1 MVKLREMAVFHL
13 KYRPSKVTEL
23 DLPEV
28 SEKIKSIILSE
39 TDFQS
44 LLFAGPKGSG
54 KTSAARILA
63 KAVNCLKLKDGIACG
78 KCENCLEIEK
88 GNSLDIMEID
98 AASNRGIDDVR
109 GLKENAYLSPIRL
122 KKKIFII
129 DEVHMLTKEAFN
141 ALLKLIEE
149 PPKNTLF
156 ILCTTDA
163 QKIPETVLS
172 RLLKVNFRKGKEI
185 ELEKSL
191 NKIVEGELIEIGEE
205 AKKVLIKNSDGSFRN
220 LQRTF
225 NEIFLQFGNKISVEQ
240 VTTFFTMI
248 RGEYQAEE
256 LETDLEAGDI
266 KMIIEKLELMAQKG
280 VDFGELRL
288 KWLQYFHQR
297 LLSELNNKELK
308 RWIEVLVKAGELE
321 KIAMIE
327 QLPLE
332 LAVIEMGGN
341 PPPAPSFVHS
351 HGSATADKRMGKE
364 DFSKNIE
371 SQKKVVDN
379 SWEEKK
385 IEKEREIEEKIIEAV
400 KEVETKA
407 KVVVEIAE
415 VEEKWGEVL
424 TAVKPYNHSVE
435 AFLRA
440 ARPKKMTKE
449 GLIIEVFYKFH
460 KEKLEEAKNRKIV
473 EIGLDKV
480 FGGLLNFNCVLSD
493 GSTKRAVP
501 LNIVK
506 SGEEKMVTEAE
517 IYDVAKD
524 IFG

>member
-1 MVKLREMAVFHL
+1 MSVFHL
-13 KYRPSKVTEL
+13 KYRPKKITEL

-28 SEKIKSIILSE
+28 SDKIKSIILSE
-39 TDFQS
+39 DNFQS

-63 KAVNCLKLKDGIACG
+63 KAVNCLDLKDGEACE

-88 GNSLDIMEID
+88 GNSLDVIEID

-122 KKKIFII
+122 KKKVFII

-156 ILCTTDA
+156 ILCTTDV

-172 RLLKVNFRKGKEI
+172 RLLKVNFRRGKED
-185 ELEKSL
+185 ELQKSLEKIVSGE
-191 NKIVEGELIEIGEE
+191 KIKIEAEAEKLLI
-205 AKKVLIKNSDGSFRN
+205 LNSDGSFRN

-225 NEIFLQFGNKISVEQ
+225 NEVFLQFGKEISEEQ
-240 VTTFFTMI
+240 VKGYFATI

-256 LETDLEAGDI
+256 LEKDLEKGESKLIMD
-266 KMIIEKLELMAQKG
+266 KLEMMAEKG

-288 KWLQYFHQR
+288 KWLEHFHQKM
-297 LLSELNNKELK
+297 LSDLDNEELIRKIK
-308 RWIEVLVKAGELE
+308 ILVKAGELE
-321 KIAMIE
+321 KIAVIE

-332 LAVIEMGGN
+332 LAIIEM
-341 PPPAPSFVHS
+341 V
-351 HGSATADKRMGKE
+351 GKVE
-364 DFSKNIE
+364 TRDIKPE
-371 SQKKVVDN
+371 VKEKKV
-379 SWEEKK
+379 
-385 IEKEREIEEKIIEAV
+385 EKEKEIERKIVEEV
-400 KEVETKA
+400 KEVETKE
-407 KVVVEIAE
+407 KVVLEMAE
-415 VEEKWGEVL
+415 VEAKWGEIL
-424 TAVKPYNHSVE
+424 NAVKPYNHSVE

-440 ARPKKMTKE
+440 ARPKKMTDK

-480 FGGLLNFNCVLSD
+480 FGGLVNFECVLSEG
-493 GSTKRAVP
+493 GSKREMP
-501 LNIVK
+501 LNIPK
-506 SGEEKMVTEAE
+506 NEEKVATTEAE

>member
-1 MVKLREMAVFHL
+1 MSVFHL
-13 KYRPSKVTEL
+13 KYRPKKVSEL

-28 SEKIKSIILSE
+28 SDKIKSIILSE
-39 TDFQS
+39 NEFQS
-44 LLFAGPKGSG
+44 LLFTGPKGSG

-63 KAVNCLKLKDGIACG
+63 KAVNCLKSKEGEPCDECD
-78 KCENCLEIEK
+78 NCKEIEK
-88 GNSLDIMEID
+88 GNSLDIIEID

-122 KKKIFII
+122 KKKVFII

-149 PPKNTLF
+149 PPKDTLF
-156 ILCTTDA
+156 ILCTTDV

-172 RLLKVNFRKGKEI
+172 RLLRVNFRKGKEDDLKKS
-185 ELEKSL
+185 LEK
-191 NKIVEGELIEIGEE
+191 IVKGEKIEIDET
-205 AKKVLIKNSDGSFRN
+205 AKKVLIQNSDGSFRN

-225 NEIFLQFGNKISVEQ
+225 NEIYLQFGNKISEEQ
-240 VTTFFTMI
+240 IKTYFVAI

-256 LETDLEAGDI
+256 LEKDLELGELKVI
-266 KMIIEKLELMAQKG
+266 MEKLEKMAEKG

-288 KWLQYFHQR
+288 KWLQYFHQKM
-297 LLSELNNKELK
+297 LFDLGNKELK
-308 RWIEVLVKAGELE
+308 RWVEILVKAGELE
-321 KIAMIE
+321 KMAMIE
-327 QLPLE
+327 QLPIE
-332 LAVIEMGGN
+332 LAVIEMG
-341 PPPAPSFVHS
+341 
-351 HGSATADKRMGKE
+351 E
-364 DFSKNIE
+364 KNRINKVSEVKE
-371 SQKKVVDN
+371 SQVTAAPKTEISLVRKVE
-379 SWEEKK
+379 EEKK
-385 IEKEREIEEKIIEAV
+385 EKIIEIISEEIRTD
-400 KEVETKA
+400 KKI
-407 KVVVEIAE
+407 KVQLAQ

-440 ARPKKMTKE
+440 ARPKKMNTD

-480 FGGLLNFNCVLSD
+480 FGGFLSFECVLAEEGKKKEVVSKVIE
-493 GSTKRAVP
+493 SK
-501 LNIVK
+501 
-506 SGEEKMVTEAE
+506 GEEKVVSESE

>member
-1 MVKLREMAVFHL
+1 MSVFHL

-28 SEKIKSIILSE
+28 ADKIKSIILSKD
-39 TDFQS
+39 DFQS

-63 KAVNCLKLKDGIACG
+63 KAVNCTKIKDGEACG
-78 KCENCLEIEK
+78 KCDNCLEIEK

-109 GLKENAYLSPIRL
+109 SLKENAYLSPIRL

-149 PPKNTLF
+149 PPKDTFF

-172 RLLKVNFRKGKEI
+172 RLLKVNFRKGKEG

-191 NKIVEGELIEIGEE
+191 EKIIKGEKIEIEAVAKKTLIE
-205 AKKVLIKNSDGSFRN
+205 NSDGSFRN

-225 NEIFLQFGNKISVEQ
+225 NEICLQFGNKISEEQ
-240 VTTFFTMI
+240 VKTFFVAM

-256 LETDLEAGDI
+256 LEEDLGKNDVKVI
-266 KMIIEKLELMAQKG
+266 MDKLEIMAQKG

-288 KWLQYFHQR
+288 KWLLYFHQKM
-297 LLSELNNKELK
+297 LLDLGNREIK
-308 RWIEVLVKAGELE
+308 RWVEILVKAGELE

-332 LAVIEMGGN
+332 LAVIEMGE
-341 PPPAPSFVHS
+341 
-351 HGSATADKRMGKE
+351 KKE
-364 DFSKNIE
+364 IREEKLE
-371 SQKKVVDN
+371 TRTEKP
-379 SWEEKK
+379 EEKK
-385 IEKEREIEEKIIEAV
+385 KEEIIEKISEEIKSDKKI
-400 KEVETKA
+400 KVELA
-407 KVVVEIAE
+407 Q

-440 ARPKKMTKE
+440 ARPKKMVNG

-480 FGGLLNFNCVLSD
+480 FGGFLNFDCVLSE
-493 GSTKRAVP
+493 GQKKEIRSEKAETR
-501 LNIVK
+501 
-506 SGEEKMVTEAE
+506 EEKVVSETE

>member
-1 MVKLREMAVFHL
+1 MAVFHL
-13 KYRPSKVTEL
+13 KYRPKKVTEL

-28 SEKIKSIILSE
+28 SDKIKSIILSDN
-39 TDFQS
+39 DFQS

-63 KAVNCLKLKDGIACG
+63 KAVNCLKAKNGEACG
-78 KCENCLEIEK
+78 KCDNCLEIEK
-88 GNSLDIMEID
+88 GNSLDIIEID

-109 GLKENAYLSPIRL
+109 GLKENAYLLPIRL
-122 KKKIFII
+122 KKKVFII

-172 RLLKVNFRKGKEI
+172 RLLKVNFRKGKEK

-191 NKIVEGELIEIGEE
+191 DKIINGEKIKINEA
-205 AKKVLIKNSDGSFRN
+205 AKKILILNSDGSFRN

-225 NEIFLQFGNKISVEQ
+225 NEIYLQFGNKISEEQ
-240 VTTFFTMI
+240 VKIYFVAI
-248 RGEYQAEE
+248 RGEYQPEE
-256 LETDLEAGDI
+256 LEKDLEVKDVKAIMD
-266 KMIIEKLELMAQKG
+266 KLEMMAQKG

-288 KWLQYFHQR
+288 KWLQYFHQKM
-297 LLSELNNKELK
+297 LDDLNNGELK
-308 RWIEVLVKAGELE
+308 KWIEILVRAGELE
-321 KIAMIE
+321 KIAVIE

-332 LAVIEMGGN
+332 LAILEIN
-341 PPPAPSFVHS
+341 QNL
-351 HGSATADKRMGKE
+351 
-364 DFSKNIE
+364 SKNQNPSLTPPLTKRGE
-371 SQKKVVDN
+371 NN
-379 SWEEKK
+379 SDLEK
-385 IEKEREIEEKIIEAV
+385 EEKIIE
-400 KEVETKA
+400 KISEEIKTDKKIQVELA
-407 KVVVEIAE
+407 Q
-415 VEEKWGEVL
+415 VEEKWGDIL
-424 TAVKPYNHSVE
+424 SAVKPYNHSVE

-440 ARPKKMTKE
+440 ARPKKMVNG

-460 KEKLEEAKNRKIV
+460 KERLEEDKNRRIV
-473 EIGLDKV
+473 EIGLEKV
-480 FGGLLNFNCVLSD
+480 FGGLLRFDCVLAEG
-493 GSTKRAVP
+493 GSKKEMP
-501 LNIVK
+501 LKIVNN
-506 SGEEKMVTEAE
+506 EKQKVVTEAE

>member
-1 MVKLREMAVFHL
+1 MAVFHL

-28 SEKIKSIILSE
+28 ADKIKSIILSDN
-39 TDFQS
+39 DFQS

-63 KAVNCLKLKDGIACG
+63 KAVNCTKLKNGEACG
-78 KCENCLEIEK
+78 KCDNCLEIEK

-109 GLKENAYLSPIRL
+109 SLKENAYLSPIRL

-156 ILCTTDA
+156 VLCTTDV

-172 RLLKVNFRKGKEI
+172 RLLKVNFRKGKEA

-191 NKIVEGELIEIGEE
+191 EKIIMGEKIDIGEA
-205 AKKVLIKNSDGSFRN
+205 AKKVLVQNSDGSFRN

-225 NEIFLQFGNKISVEQ
+225 NEIFLQFGNKISEEQ
-240 VTTFFTMI
+240 VKTFFVAM

-256 LETDLEAGDI
+256 LEKDLKEGEIKVITD
-266 KMIIEKLELMAQKG
+266 KLEMMAQKG

-297 LLSELNNKELK
+297 LLADLNNGELK
-308 RWIEVLVKAGELE
+308 RWVEILVKAGELE

-332 LAVIEMGGN
+332 LAVIEMGGK
-341 PPPAPSFVHS
+341 PDSAKSFVDAKQNPS
-351 HGSATADKRMGKE
+351 PRQGG
-364 DFSKNIE
+364 E
-371 SQKKVVDN
+371 SPLENGRNTKKVEDKSFKVEN

-385 IEKEREIEEKIIEAV
+385 TEKEKEIEKKIVEAV

-407 KVVVEIAE
+407 KVVVEIAQVQE
-415 VEEKWGEVL
+415 RWGEIL
-424 TAVKPYNHSVE
+424 SAVKPYNHSVE

-440 ARPKKMTKE
+440 ARPKKMTDN

-480 FGGLLNFNCVLSD
+480 FGGFLNFNCVLAEA
-493 GSTKRAVP
+493 GSKKEMP
-501 LNIVK
+501 LKIVDNVA
-506 SGEEKMVTEAE
+506 EKVVSETE

>member
-1 MVKLREMAVFHL
+1 MSVFHL
-13 KYRPSKVTEL
+13 KYRPSKITEL

-28 SEKIKSIILSE
+28 SDKIKSIVLSNN
-39 TDFQS
+39 DFQS

-63 KAVNCLKLKDGIACG
+63 KSVNCLKLKDAEACG

-88 GNSLDIMEID
+88 GNSLDILEID

-109 GLKENAYLSPIRL
+109 SLKENAYLSPIRL

-149 PPKNTLF
+149 PPKDTLF

-172 RLLKVNFRKGKEI
+172 RLLKVNFRKGKLE
-185 ELEKSL
+185 ELNKSLEKII
-191 NKIVEGELIEIGEE
+191 KGEKIEINSDAVEMLV
-205 AKKVLIKNSDGSFRN
+205 ANSDGSFRN

-225 NEIFLQFGNKISVEQ
+225 NEIFLQFGDKIDIDNVK
-240 VTTFFTMI
+240 TYYATI
-248 RGEYQAEE
+248 RGEYQADE
-256 LETDLEAGDI
+256 LENDLHDDLKI
-266 KMIIEKLELMAQKG
+266 VFDKLEIMAEKG

-288 KWLQYFHQR
+288 KWLQYFHQK
-297 LLSELNNKELK
+297 LLIDLNNVELK
-308 RWIEVLVKAGELE
+308 RRIEILVKAGEME
-321 KIAMIE
+321 KLSTIE

-332 LAVIEMGGN
+332 LAVIEMME
-341 PPPAPSFVHS
+341 
-351 HGSATADKRMGKE
+351 KKE
-364 DFSKNIE
+364 SRNEKLETRNEKKNE
-371 SQKKVVDN
+371 EKKVVDN

-385 IEKEREIEEKIIEAV
+385 IEKEKEIEKKIVEAV
-400 KEVETKA
+400 KEVETKP
-407 KVVVEIAE
+407 KISVEIAE
-415 VEEKWGEVL
+415 VQEKWGEIL
-424 TAVKPYNHSVE
+424 GAVKPYNHSVE

-440 ARPKKMTKE
+440 ARPKKMTDE
-449 GLIIEVFYKFH
+449 GLVIEVFYKFH

-480 FGGLLNFNCVLSD
+480 FGGFLNFNCVLSD
-493 GSTKRAVP
+493 GENKKSTP
-501 LNIVK
+501 LTVVK
-506 SGEEKMVTEAE
+506 NDNQKVMSEAE

>member
-1 MVKLREMAVFHL
+1 MSVFHL
-13 KYRPSKVTEL
+13 KYRPNKVTEL

-28 SEKIKSIILSE
+28 SDKIKSIILSE

-63 KAVNCLKLKDGIACG
+63 KAVNCLKVKDGEACG
-78 KCENCLEIEK
+78 KCDNCLEVEK

-109 GLKENAYLSPIRL
+109 SLKENAYLSPIRL

-163 QKIPETVLS
+163 QKVPETVLS
-172 RLLKVNFRKGKEI
+172 RLLKVNFRKGKTEELKKSLEKIIKGEKIEI
-185 ELEKSL
+185 EEKA
-191 NKIVEGELIEIGEE
+191 V
-205 AKKVLIKNSDGSFRN
+205 KVLIQNSDGSFRN
-220 LQRTF
+220 LQKTF
-225 NEIFLQFGNKISVEQ
+225 NEIFLQFGNKISEEQ
-240 VTTFFTMI
+240 VKTYFVVM

-256 LETDLEAGDI
+256 LEKDLKEGGI
-266 KMIIEKLELMAQKG
+266 KIIVDKLEIMAQKG

-288 KWLQYFHQR
+288 KWLQYFHQQM
-297 LLSELNNKELK
+297 LADLDNEETK
-308 RWIEVLVKAGELE
+308 RWVEVLVKAGELE

-332 LAVIEMGGN
+332 LAVIEMNQN
-341 PPPAPSFVHS
+341 PPPTPPLKME
-351 HGSATADKRMGKE
+351 GSKDI
-364 DFSKNIE
+364 KN
-371 SQKKVVDN
+371 VDN
-379 SWEEKK
+379 SWEERK
-385 IEKEREIEEKIIEAV
+385 IEKEKEIEEKIMEKVA
-400 KEVETKA
+400 EVETK
-407 KVVVEIAE
+407 KRVVVNLAQ

-424 TAVKPYNHSVE
+424 QSVKPYNHSVE

-440 ARPKKMTKE
+440 ARPKKMTSE

-480 FGGLLNFNCVLSD
+480 FGGFLNFDCVLAD
-493 GSTKRAVP
+493 GGSKRSLPLTITKDKENKV
-501 LNIVK
+501 I
-506 SGEEKMVTEAE
+506 SESE